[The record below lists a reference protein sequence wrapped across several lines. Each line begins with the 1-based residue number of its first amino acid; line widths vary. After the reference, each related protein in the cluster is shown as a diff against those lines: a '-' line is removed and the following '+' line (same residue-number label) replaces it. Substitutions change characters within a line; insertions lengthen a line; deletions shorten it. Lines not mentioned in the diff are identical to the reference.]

1 MTILVPGKHGGIA
14 HHMISPNDSEA
25 FPSDEPIALFPLGR
39 VVATPGALAA
49 IPQSQITSALTRHV
63 TGDWGDLEPDDWA
76 ENLRS
81 LDAGCRLFSVYYG
94 NDGTKF
100 YVITEWDR
108 SLTTVL
114 LPSEY

>member
-1 MTILVPGKHGGIA
+1 
-14 HHMISPNDSEA
+14 MISPNDSEA
-25 FPSDEPIALFPLGR
+25 FSADEPVALFSLGR

-49 IPQSQITSALTRHV
+49 IPQSEIHSALTRHV
-63 TGDWGDLEPDDWA
+63 TGDWGDLDPDDWN

-81 LDAGCRLFSVYYG
+81 LDAGYRLFSVYFT